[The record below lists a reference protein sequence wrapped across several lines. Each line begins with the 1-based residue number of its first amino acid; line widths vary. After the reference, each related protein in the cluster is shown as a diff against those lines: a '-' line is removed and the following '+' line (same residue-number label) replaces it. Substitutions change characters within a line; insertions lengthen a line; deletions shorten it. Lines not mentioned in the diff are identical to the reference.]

1 MFLSQKKTE
10 EPWKDGRDAGDG
22 DCSSDSTGIYILF
35 I

>member
-10 EPWKDGRDAGDG
+10 EPWKTGWDAGD
-22 DCSSDSTGIYILF
+22 DDYSSDSTGIYILF